1 MERIRASNV
10 ITSATFEQA
19 RDALRNGRNAILVC
33 IKPSSRSDLTLGSIY
48 PVERFDA
55 DCSLYFTNERG
66 DEKRLPANKNEAYE
80 YFLYTEC
87 KDEAEEI
94 QRDVRAKHAKWLA
107 GCGKAFLTVQPEFKV
122 EQLIEWKPALKDKR
136 FPQYG
141 EPAVVLAVLAEPVN
155 EAGDDT
161 CSQYSCAVNDIIIG
175 VKAPDGDFAHYYA
188 DSRRWQP
195 FQQ

>member
-1 MERIRASNV
+1 MKAQQIG
-10 ITSATFEQA
+10 SAIFPLA
-19 RDALRNGRNAILVC
+19 RDALRNGRDAILVC
-33 IKPSSRSDLTLGSIY
+33 TKSSSRSDLTLGSIY
-48 PVERFDA
+48 PVGRFDA
-55 DCSLYFTNERG
+55 DCNLYFTNERG
-66 DEKRLPANKNEAYE
+66 DDKRLLADKCDAYE

-94 QRDVRAKHAKWLA
+94 QCDVRAKHAKWLA
-107 GCGKAFLTVQPEFKV
+107 ECGKAFLTVQPEFKV
-122 EQLIEWKPALKDKR
+122 EQLIEWKPDLKDKR

-155 EAGDDT
+155 ETGDDT
-161 CSQYSCAVNDIIIG
+161 TSQYSCAVNDIIIG

-195 FQQ
+195 LQQ